1 MSHLEHADDMAIQH
15 LDTFAHWCADNMLQ
29 ANAAKSWV
37 MIPIFRLNGKPINYR
52 DHCRYVGITFQSTTR
67 DIFAS
72 HYTNKAS
79 TARGTGHSVLGIET
93 YIGDLP
99 PKEGRL
105 LGADIIVD
113 VNDSG
118 LALLEKVQ
126 TMLGPYSMRA
136 PLFTE
141 LGLLP
146 LRYRRLILALRY
158 LGHYARAA
166 LYDSFDLYVAGA
178 QGYWMDLVY
187 ALSKLPNPVTLPV
200 LSVLT
205 PDACTVLGKAVYSSA
220 MRYLEGEI
228 LHSTRL
234 YLLHGRREPLEDEA
248 PKRITIFLRH
258 YLTLV
263 VNKDHRKALTRL
275 LLSQHPL
282 AVERMR
288 YKSRY
293 HRVEI
298 PREYRR
304 CRFGC
309 PDVET
314 VEHALFL
321 CTAKPEVIQ
330 RRRQFVEKTAS
341 QEPRV
346 RGISLNNST
355 TLLRALIF
363 RRDTVCQIAKLA
375 HQVFSSF
382 DATPM
387 VWPDI
392 CSS

>member
-1 MSHLEHADDMAIQH
+1 
-15 LDTFAHWCADNMLQ
+15 
-29 ANAAKSWV
+29 
-37 MIPIFRLNGKPINYR
+37 
-52 DHCRYVGITFQSTTR
+52 
-67 DIFAS
+67 
-72 HYTNKAS
+72 
-79 TARGTGHSVLGIET
+79 
-93 YIGDLP
+93 
-99 PKEGRL
+99 
-105 LGADIIVD
+105 
-113 VNDSG
+113 
-118 LALLEKVQ
+118 
-126 TMLGPYSMRA
+126 
-136 PLFTE
+136 
-141 LGLLP
+141 
-146 LRYRRLILALRY
+146 
-158 LGHYARAA
+158 
-166 LYDSFDLYVAGA
+166 
-178 QGYWMDLVY
+178 
-187 ALSKLPNPVTLPV
+187 
-200 LSVLT
+200 
-205 PDACTVLGKAVYSSA
+205 
-220 MRYLEGEI
+220 
-228 LHSTRL
+228 
-234 YLLHGRREPLEDEA
+234 
-248 PKRITIFLRH
+248 
-258 YLTLV
+258 
-263 VNKDHRKALTRL
+263 
-275 LLSQHPL
+275 
-282 AVERMR
+282 MR